1 MTRKKAVLSSIS
13 EKMINMYLMRVYQ
26 FAEVR
31 ISEELPSTSGLV
43 LEGSTF
49 NGRQALEIFSAA
61 KLVSSGLRKRME
73 ATTLEMLM
81 FLVYNKDIWDVYT
94 VEAVQS

>member
-43 LEGSTF
+43 LE
-49 NGRQALEIFSAA
+49 A